1 MQSKRVLV
9 VGLDG
14 ATLDLVEPWQ
24 EEGFL
29 PNLSKLMKKGSYG
42 KLRSVQPVISS
53 AAWTTF
59 ATGTNPGKHGVFDFV
74 YQDGYR
80 LRPATRLQV
89 TQPSLWHILSE
100 QGYRVGI
107 VNVPLTYPPEPVNG
121 FLISGLGTPDFKVFT
136 YPPEF
141 SKHLLQE
148 GYRVNRRIY
157 YPGGAESEFLRDTY
171 EMTEGVTSAALT
183 LMEHEPWDFF
193 MVVYRGTDDV
203 AHGFWH
209 CMDPSH
215 PDYIACADSSFN
227 TAIRDYYQYV
237 DGELGKLMEVAG
249 DDTTVVVVS
258 DHGIGPLLKE
268 VYLNEWLR
276 QRGYLFPRHPPIARR
291 ILQRLGVTRN
301 RVSSLLRTVGLGR
314 VERYIKDI
322 LGDRIDALPKD
333 AWIDFS
339 EGIDWSQTRAY
350 SFGYQGQIYV
360 NLVGR
365 DPNGIISPGREYTQ
379 LLDVLIK
386 DLSEMRDPTDGQK
399 VVDAIYL
406 KEELYN
412 GPHLSK
418 APDLVLVMR
427 DLSYITRLGYE
438 FGNQPGKCF
447 GEPKIQQT
455 GGHRINGLLIAS
467 GPGIR
472 QAGVQSS
479 ETWIGD
485 VMPTILH
492 LLGGKIPTSVDG
504 HVLGHWLSAPFA
516 ERSVHYFDP
525 STHVSEDYANLI
537 SDEVENE
544 VMARLQDLGYLG

>member
-1 MQSKRVLV
+1 
-9 VGLDG
+9 LDG